1 MIITQ
6 TELPEV
12 FIIKNIVSS
21 DNRGWFMESFRIDL
35 IEESLGREITF
46 CQDNIVKSNFG
57 VLRGLHFQEPPYAQ
71 SKLISVIEG
80 IILDVIVDI
89 RKGSPNFGKHISIEL
104 SNENKKQVFIPRGFA
119 HGYICLSKFSLVTY
133 KVDNNYNKTAEAG
146 IAFNDPNLEID
157 WQLPNN
163 KIILS
168 EKDKS
173 HPFIDEAKCFD
184 YNQLLYE

>member
-1 MIITQ
+1 MIISQ

-12 FIIKNIVSS
+12 FVIKNIALS
-21 DNRGWFMESFRIDL
+21 DNRGWFMESFKIDL
-35 IEESLGREITF
+35 IQESLGREITF

-71 SKLISVIEG
+71 SKLISVVEG
-80 IILDVIVDI
+80 IILDVIVDM
-89 RKGSPNFGKHISIEL
+89 RKGSPTFGKHISIEL

-146 IAFNDPNLEID
+146 IAFNDPNLDIN

-173 HPFIDEAKCFD
+173 LPFIDEVKSFD
-184 YNQLLYE
+184 YNQSLYE

>member
-12 FIIKNIVSS
+12 FIINNIVSR
-21 DNRGWFMESFRIDL
+21 DNRGWLMESFRIDL

-57 VLRGLHFQEPPYAQ
+57 VLRGLHFQETPYAQ
-71 SKLISVIEG
+71 SKLVSVVEG
-80 IILDVIVDI
+80 VILDVIVDI
-89 RKGSPNFGKHISIEL
+89 RKGSPTFGKHISIEL
-104 SNENKKQVFIPRGFA
+104 SDENKKQVFIPRGFA

-133 KVDNNYNKTAEAG
+133 KVDNNYNKTAETG

-157 WQLPNN
+157 WQIPNN

-173 HPFIDEAKCFD
+173 LPFFDQAKYFD
-184 YNQLLYE
+184 YNQSLYE